1 MREHVVYNEETGLW
15 YKHDASPLTV
25 RIVSRGEKLEP
36 LVSAKA
42 MSYPEAFEMIYGHGP
57 FIPPPVRAPRR
68 EPILP

>member
-15 YKHDASPLTV
+15 YKHDSSPLTV

-42 MSYPEAFEMIYGHGP
+42 SSYSEAFELIYGHAP

-68 EPILP
+68 ETILP